1 MTPYQAK
8 YFGHELSR
16 RGAAG
21 SLEKIAGALSDAK
34 VDLNPHQIEAALFAF
49 KSPLSNGAI
58 LADEVGLGK
67 TIEAGILLSQ
77 FWAEGKR
84 RILLVMPASLRK
96 QWSVELAEKF
106 YLPTEILE
114 SRNFNQALKAGV
126 ANPFEPKEP
135 TIIICSFQFAAN
147 KEHYLLQTPWDLVV
161 IDEAHRLRNVYKPEN
176 KTANTLRTALHGT
189 RKVLL
194 TATPLQNTLLELYGL
209 VSFIDEY
216 AFGDRK
222 SFKSQY
228 SRLESSQNYTELKE
242 RLRPFCHRT
251 LRHQV
256 LEFIRYT
263 DRIPL
268 TEPFEPSTDEQTLY
282 ELVSDYLQREE
293 IHALPSS
300 QRTLMTLILRKLL
313 SSSSFAIAGALNSLA
328 SKLRAS
334 LLSDS
339 ALREKANQVIEA
351 DLDGGLAELMDEWE
365 TEDLPELLTEGE
377 RESIEEEISEL
388 ETFRD
393 LAEGITKNS
402 KGAALLLALDKG
414 FSAMRNNQAAE
425 KAIIFTESRKTQD
438 YLQQLLIDHGYQGE
452 ITLFNGS
459 NNDPSSNEIYRNWK
473 EEFADTDRATGSRT
487 ADIRQALVD
496 HFRDH
501 ARIMIATEAAAEG
514 INLQFCSLV
523 VNYDLPWNPQ
533 RIEQRIGRCHR
544 YGQKHDVVVIN
555 FLNTKNAADQRVFEL
570 LSSKF
575 QLFSGV
581 FGASDEVLG
590 SIESGVDFEKRI
602 IQIYQK
608 CRSSDEI
615 ESAFNELQSELESQI
630 DSKLK
635 ETRQKL
641 LEHFDAQ
648 VADKLRTHQNESKE
662 FLSRVER
669 ILWRLTRHILGERAF
684 FPEEHHA
691 FILGNPPYPDAVADT
706 EKQAIPLGRYELT
719 KTEGH
724 AHRYRLHH
732 PLAQQVIAEARHF
745 TCPPATLRFDY
756 SSTLGQSA
764 ELTPLLNQAG
774 TLSAQWLSV
783 QTGSDG
789 EDHLI
794 LAAFTDS
801 GTALTDE
808 QCHRLLDLP
817 ATIASPSGPKPAD
830 TTAAQAAIA
839 THQNATLAELAL
851 RHSQAFEQE
860 IEKLE
865 HWASDRKTAL
875 ELEVKE
881 LDAKIGEVKKQSRL
895 ATALEEK
902 ITWEKKVRSLERQR
916 AERRRDIFE
925 AQDQIDSKRDTLLTK
940 AETRLEKSTETH
952 PLFTIRWEVV

>member
-8 YFGHELSR
+8 YFAHELKR

-21 SLEKIAGALSDAK
+21 SLEKIAGALADAK
-34 VDLNPHQIEAALFAF
+34 VDLNPHQVEAALFAF

-77 FWAEGKR
+77 FWAEGKQ

-106 YLPTEILE
+106 YLPTVILE
-114 SRNFNQALKAGV
+114 ARSFNKALKEGLT
-126 ANPFEPKEP
+126 NPFEPGEP
-135 TIIICSFQFAAN
+135 KIMICSFQFAAN
-147 KEHYLLQTPWDLVV
+147 KEQYLLETPWDLVV
-161 IDEAHRLRNVYKPEN
+161 IDEAHRLRNVYKPDN

-189 RKVLL
+189 RKLLL

-209 VSFIDEY
+209 ISFIDEY

-222 SFKSQY
+222 SFKAQY
-228 SRLESSQNYTELKE
+228 SRLEASQNYTELQE

-251 LRHQV
+251 LRRQV

-268 TEPFEPSTDEQTLY
+268 TEPFEPGNDEQTLY

-293 IHALPSS
+293 INALPSS

-328 SKLRAS
+328 TKLRAT
-334 LLSDS
+334 LVSDS
-339 ALREKANQVIEA
+339 VLREQANQVIED
-351 DLDGGLAELMDEWE
+351 DLDGGFTDLEDEWE
-365 TEDLPELLTEGE
+365 SEDRDELLNEGE
-377 RESIEEEISEL
+377 RESIEAEIVEL
-388 ETFRD
+388 EIFRD
-393 LAEGITKNS
+393 LAEGITRNS
-402 KGAALLLALDKG
+402 KGTALLTALEKG
-414 FSAMRNNQAAE
+414 FASMSEYGAAE
-425 KAIIFTESRKTQD
+425 KAIIFTESRKTQN
-438 YLQQLLIDHGYQGE
+438 YLQQLLSDHGYQDQ
-452 ITLFNGS
+452 ITLFNGT
-459 NNDPSSNEIYRNWK
+459 NDDSGSRQIYREWK
-473 EEFADTDRATGSRT
+473 EDYAGTDRATGSRT

-496 HFRDH
+496 HFKNH

-590 SIESGVDFEKRI
+590 SLESGVDFEKRI
-602 IQIYQK
+602 IGIYQQ
-608 CRSSDEI
+608 CRSSEEI
-615 ESAFNELQSELESQI
+615 EAAFNELQSELETEIS
-630 DSKLK
+630 SKLN

-648 VADKLRTHQNESKE
+648 VADKLRTHQNQSRE
-662 FLSRVER
+662 FLSRVEQ
-669 ILWRLTRHILGERAF
+669 ILWRLTRHLLAERAF

-691 FILGNPPYPDAVADT
+691 FILANPPYPGT
-706 EKQAIPLGRYELT
+706 GKHAIPLGRYELT

-732 PLAQQVIAEARHF
+732 PLAERVIEEASRF

-756 SSTLGQSA
+756 SGTPGQSA
-764 ELTPLLNQAG
+764 DLTPLVGQSG
-774 TLSAQWLSV
+774 TLTARWLSV
-783 QTGSDG
+783 QTGADG
-789 EDHLI
+789 EDRLL
-794 LAAFTDS
+794 LAGLTDS
-801 GTALTDE
+801 GQPLSDE
-808 QCHRLLDLP
+808 QSHRLLDLP
-817 ATIASPSGPKPAD
+817 AAMASPAGPD
-830 TTAAQAAIA
+830 SAASEKIAVAIA
-839 THQNATLAELAL
+839 QQQEAALAEISL
-851 RHSQAFEQE
+851 RHSQAFAQE

-865 HWASDRKTAL
+865 HWAADRKTAL

-881 LDAKIGEVKKQSRL
+881 LDTKIGELKKQSRL
-895 ATALEEK
+895 ATALDEK
-902 ITWEKKVRSLERQR
+902 ITWEKQVRSLERQR

-925 AQDQIDSKRDTLLTK
+925 AQDQIDEKRDTLLTK
-940 AETRLEKSTETH
+940 AESRLEKSTNPH
-952 PLFTIRWEVV
+952 GLFTIRWELT

>member
-8 YFGHELSR
+8 YFAHELSR

-21 SLEKIAGALSDAK
+21 SLEKIAGALADAK
-34 VDLNPHQIEAALFAF
+34 VDLNPHQVEAALFAF

-84 RILLVMPASLRK
+84 RILLIMPASLRK

-114 SRNFNQALKAGV
+114 ARNFNKAIKEGR
-126 ANPFEPKEP
+126 ANPFEPDEP
-135 TIIICSFQFAAN
+135 KIIICSFQFAAN
-147 KEHYLLQTPWDLVV
+147 KEQYLLETPWDLVV

-176 KTANTLRTALHGT
+176 KTANTLRTALLGT
-189 RKVLL
+189 RKILL

-228 SRLESSQNYTELKE
+228 SRLETSQNYSELQE

-251 LRHQV
+251 LRRQV

-268 TEPFEPSTDEQTLY
+268 TQPFEPSTDEQTLY

-293 IHALPSS
+293 INALPSS

-328 SKLRAS
+328 TKLRAN
-334 LLSDS
+334 LVSDS
-339 ALREKANQVIEA
+339 TLREQANQVIEE
-351 DLDGGLAELMDEWE
+351 DLDGGLTELMDEWD
-365 TEDLPELLTEGE
+365 TEDLPELLSEGE
-377 RESIEEEISEL
+377 RQSIEEEITEL

-402 KGAALLLALDKG
+402 KGTALLTALDKG
-414 FSAMRNNQAAE
+414 FSAMRENKAAE

-438 YLQQLLIDHGYQGE
+438 YLQRLLIEHDYEGE
-452 ITLFNGS
+452 ITLFNGTNS
-459 NNDPSSNEIYRNWK
+459 DPSSNEIYRSWK
-473 EEFADTDRATGSRT
+473 EEFADTDRVTGSRT

-496 HFRDH
+496 HFQNH

-555 FLNTKNAADQRVFEL
+555 FLNTKNAADKRVFEL

-608 CRSSDEI
+608 CRSSEEI
-615 ESAFNELQSELESQI
+615 ETAFNELQSELETQI

-648 VADKLRTHQNESKE
+648 VADKLRTHQNQSKE

-691 FILGNPPYPDAVADT
+691 FILANPPFPDSPQSAPDKT
-706 EKQAIPLGRYELT
+706 IPLGRYELT

-732 PLAQQVIAEARHF
+732 PLAQRVIHEARAF
-745 TCPPATLRFDY
+745 TCPPASLRFDY
-756 SSTLGQSA
+756 SATPGQSA
-764 ELTPLLNQAG
+764 DLTPLLGQSG

-783 QTGSDG
+783 ETGSDG

-794 LAAFTDS
+794 LAAFADS
-801 GTALTDE
+801 GDALSDE

-817 ATIASPSGPKPAD
+817 ATISSPAGPIPSAVEEV
-830 TTAAQAAIA
+830 QAAIA
-839 THQNATLAELAL
+839 QHQGSTLAEIAL

-881 LDAKIGEVKKQSRL
+881 LDSKIGELKKQSRL

-902 ITWEKKVRSLERQR
+902 ITWEKKVRSLERKR

-925 AQDQIDSKRDTLLTK
+925 AQDQIDEKRDALLTK
-940 AETRLEKSTETH
+940 AESRLEKSTDTH
-952 PLFTIRWEVV
+952 SLFTIRWEMV

>member
-8 YFGHELSR
+8 YFAHELSR

-21 SLEKIAGALSDAK
+21 SLEKIAGALADAK
-34 VDLNPHQIEAALFAF
+34 VDLNPHQVEAALFAF

-114 SRNFNQALKAGV
+114 ARNFNKALKEGQ
-126 ANPFEPKEP
+126 ANPFEPEEP
-135 TIIICSFQFAAN
+135 KIMICSFQFAAN
-147 KEHYLLQTPWDLVV
+147 KEQHLVQTPWDLVV

-176 KTANTLRTALHGT
+176 KTANTLRAALHGT
-189 RKVLL
+189 RKILL

-228 SRLESSQNYTELKE
+228 SRLEASQNYSELQE

-251 LRHQV
+251 LRRQV

-268 TEPFEPSTDEQTLY
+268 TEPFEPTTDEQTLY

-293 IHALPSS
+293 INALPSS

-328 SKLRAS
+328 TKLRDNLIEDSS
-334 LLSDS
+334 L
-339 ALREKANQVIEA
+339 RTKANQVIEE
-351 DLDGGLAELMDEWE
+351 DLDGALPGLMEEWD
-365 TEDLPELLTEGE
+365 TEDLPELLSEGE
-377 RESIEEEISEL
+377 RQSIEEEISEL

-402 KGAALLLALDKG
+402 KGSALLTALDKG
-414 FSAMRNNQAAE
+414 FTAMRENKAAE

-438 YLQQLLIDHGYQGE
+438 YLLQLLQEHGYEGE
-452 ITLFNGS
+452 ITLFNGT
-459 NNDPSSNEIYRNWK
+459 NNDPSSNEIYRTWK
-473 EEFADTDRATGSRT
+473 EEFADTDRVTGSRT

-496 HFRDH
+496 HFKNY

-555 FLNTKNAADQRVFEL
+555 FLNTKNAADQRVFQL

-608 CRSSDEI
+608 CRSSEEI

-641 LEHFDAQ
+641 LEHFDAE
-648 VADKLRTHQNESKE
+648 VADKLRTHQNQSKE
-662 FLSRVER
+662 FLSRVEL

-691 FILGNPPYPDAVADT
+691 FILGNPPFPDSP
-706 EKQAIPLGRYELT
+706 EKAIPLGRYELT

-732 PLAQQVIAEARHF
+732 PLAQRIIQEARDF

-756 SSTLGQSA
+756 SASPGQSA
-764 ELTPLLNQAG
+764 ELAPLLAQSG

-783 QTGSDG
+783 QTGTEG

-794 LAAFTDS
+794 LAGFTDS
-801 GTALTDE
+801 GSALTEE

-817 ATIASPSGPKPAD
+817 ATLSSPAGPSPSA
-830 TTAAQAAIA
+830 TAEVQAAIA
-839 THQNATLAELAL
+839 EHQGTTLTEIAL

-865 HWASDRKTAL
+865 NWASDRKTAL

-881 LDAKIGEVKKQSRL
+881 LDSKIGELKKQSRL

-902 ITWEKKVRSLERQR
+902 ITWEKKVRSLERKR

-925 AQDQIDSKRDTLLTK
+925 AQDQIDEKRDTLLTK
-940 AETRLEKSTETH
+940 AESRLEKSTESY
-952 PLFTIRWEVV
+952 PLFTIRWEMV